1 MPNRR
6 VFLATA
12 GAAGLRN
19 HAGHAPVYWGMQHTL
34 LIATLSLLP
43 LTAACGISVDKDEDG
58 RNKKVSISTPVGK
71 VQVNADADTPP
82 DTGLPVHAGARAVRD
97 DDHENANVNIEGG
110 FFGVKVAVARY
121 EDTAD
126 RQAILDFYKKE
137 LAKFGTVSECQGD
150 LDFKNHRGEP
160 RCKPR
165 SRDEVQ
171 LGAGTDDDNH
181 IVSVKPRGSGSEF
194 TLIHVQT
201 RG

>member
-1 MPNRR
+1 
-6 VFLATA
+6 
-12 GAAGLRN
+12 
-19 HAGHAPVYWGMQHTL
+19 MQHTL

-58 RNKKVSISTPVGK
+58 RNKQVSISTPVGK
-71 VQVNADADTPP
+71 VQVNADSDTPP
-82 DTGLPVHAGARAVRD
+82 DTGLPVHSGARALRD
-97 DDHENANVNIEGG
+97 DDRENANVNIEGG

-121 EDTAD
+121 EDAAD
-126 RQAILDFYKKE
+126 RQVILDFYKKE
-137 LAKFGTVSECQGD
+137 LAKFGPVSECQGD
-150 LDFKNHRGEP
+150 LDFKNNRGEP
-160 RCKPR
+160 RCKLR

-171 LGAGTDDDNH
+171 LGAGTEGDNH

>member
-1 MPNRR
+1 MKK
-6 VFLATA
+6 
-12 GAAGLRN
+12 
-19 HAGHAPVYWGMQHTL
+19 TL
-34 LIATLSLLP
+34 LVVLFGVVP
-43 LTAACGISVDKDEDG
+43 LTVACGVSVDKDEDG

-97 DDHENANVNIEGG
+97 EEHENANVNIEGG

-121 EDTAD
+121 EDAAD

-150 LDFKNHRGEP
+150 LDFKNNRGEP
-160 RCKPR
+160 RCKER
-165 SRDEVQ
+165 SRDEIQ
-171 LGAGTDDDNH
+171 LGAGTENDNH
-181 IVSVKPRGSGSEF
+181 VVSVKPRGNGSEF